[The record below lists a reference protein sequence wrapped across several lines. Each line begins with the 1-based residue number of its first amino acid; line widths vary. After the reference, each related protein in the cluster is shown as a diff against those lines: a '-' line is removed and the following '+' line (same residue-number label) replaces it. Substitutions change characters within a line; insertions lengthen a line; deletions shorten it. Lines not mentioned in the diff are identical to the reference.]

1 VALVHGNRL
10 VKATVNTAD
19 ELKELWALP
28 STKDKL
34 RQANIKELVPSYP
47 ANTEILDQYLQ
58 EDEDIPPPAPVT
70 TDQAKVVDSLGDQV
84 KAPTGKLQPESGLKI
99 KLNLKRLRELQL
111 AEDLGNKRTRT
122 ASPSPS
128 ASNSDNDVIAA

>member
-1 VALVHGNRL
+1 VGSRSTRGCSEIEVKWFGPYQIVEKMLLGTYRLQDPNGKELAALVHGNRL

-58 EDEDIPPPAPVT
+58 EDEDIPPPAPIT
-70 TDQAKVVDSLGDQV
+70 IDQV
-84 KAPTGKLQPESGLKI
+84 KAV
-99 KLNLKRLRELQL
+99 
-111 AEDLGNKRTRT
+111 D
-122 ASPSPS
+122 
-128 ASNSDNDVIAA
+128 